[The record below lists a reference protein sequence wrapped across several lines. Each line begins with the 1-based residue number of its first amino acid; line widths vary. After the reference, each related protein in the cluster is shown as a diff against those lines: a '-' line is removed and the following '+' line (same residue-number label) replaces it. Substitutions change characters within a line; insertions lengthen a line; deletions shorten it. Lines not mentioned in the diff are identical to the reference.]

1 MPTIIDTID
10 YIIALRQ
17 KIQQLEQE
25 LNQIKTIN
33 KVKKQTQF
41 MSEIVFMIL
50 CKKCKKVEFN
60 QGDTNLRNCPGCRTT
75 NKNEMRKKYNSKRRQ
90 KRNEV

>member
-1 MPTIIDTID
+1 
-10 YIIALRQ
+10 
-17 KIQQLEQE
+17 
-25 LNQIKTIN
+25 
-33 KVKKQTQF
+33 

-75 NKNEMRKKYNSKRRQ
+75 NKNEMRERYNSKRQQ